1 MEEIMKVCKLIF
13 ALTATASFA
22 AASGQTPISPRTP
35 AAASAPT
42 VIPALVPF
50 SGIAIASDGKL
61 LTGEASITFILYKDE
76 AGGEP
81 LWTESQSAAVDSTG
95 HYKVQLGASS
105 PNGLPSDLFST
116 GEVRW
121 LEIQIAGQT
130 PQPRVL
136 LASVPYAMKA
146 ADAATLGGLPA
157 SAFVLAGSKPAAG
170 LAVAD
175 VVTPDASSTVT
186 TPGGTSGYL
195 PVFSG
200 TASITD
206 SILFQNSLGIGIGD
220 VPNGM
225 LDVNGKSIFR
235 GPLQVA
241 RIGNATSSTGVN
253 SNPFAFYAQAYNS
266 STKQNVGPFFEIQA
280 EPTGN
285 NTSAPGATLHLLY
298 DNGTAAN
305 PTESGFYFNA
315 NGTMHFASGQTF
327 PGVGPGTITGV
338 TAGTDLTGGGTSG
351 DVTLKLDTTKVP
363 TLAGNNNFTGSNVFV
378 PSIYED
384 TDVNIDNNNTNS
396 GGVSPGLRFGQA
408 SGEAIA
414 SQRASSGDNQ
424 YGLDFFTNYTR
435 RISISENGYIGIGRA
450 SAEGTMLD
458 VSGGSYAGEFTN
470 NEQDFPALFA
480 QNLTTAD
487 ALVFETYGSG
497 GVCDIDTNANLA
509 CEGTV
514 SGGDLV
520 RKIDDPQDAANKY
533 LVHAAV
539 QSSELMNIYSG
550 NVTTDELGVATVT
563 LPSWFEAENADF
575 RYQLTTI
582 GRDAHAWVS
591 QELANGQFKIS
602 TNATNVKVSWQITA
616 VRQDSY
622 AKANPLVAEQVKPVS
637 ERGLYQHPELFGQ
650 PKEKGIAWAHQPEL
664 MKKSKAPLTTVSH
677 KPVVR

>member
-1 MEEIMKVCKLIF
+1 
-13 ALTATASFA
+13 
-22 AASGQTPISPRTP
+22 
-35 AAASAPT
+35 
-42 VIPALVPF
+42 
-50 SGIAIASDGKL
+50 
-61 LTGEASITFILYKDE
+61 
-76 AGGEP
+76 
-81 LWTESQSAAVDSTG
+81 
-95 HYKVQLGASS
+95 
-105 PNGLPSDLFST
+105 
-116 GEVRW
+116 
-121 LEIQIAGQT
+121 
-130 PQPRVL
+130 
-136 LASVPYAMKA
+136 
-146 ADAATLGGLPA
+146 
-157 SAFVLAGSKPAAG
+157 
-170 LAVAD
+170 
-175 VVTPDASSTVT
+175 
-186 TPGGTSGYL
+186 
-195 PVFSG
+195 
-200 TASITD
+200 
-206 SILFQNSLGIGIGD
+206 
-220 VPNGM
+220 
-225 LDVNGKSIFR
+225 
-235 GPLQVA
+235 
-241 RIGNATSSTGVN
+241 
-253 SNPFAFYAQAYNS
+253 
-266 STKQNVGPFFEIQA
+266 
-280 EPTGN
+280 
-285 NTSAPGATLHLLY
+285 
-298 DNGTAAN
+298 
-305 PTESGFYFNA
+305 
-315 NGTMHFASGQTF
+315 MHFASGQTF

-408 SGEAIA
+408 SGEGIA

-424 YGLDFFTNYTR
+424 YGLDFFTDYTR
-435 RISISENGYIGIGRA
+435 RISISENGYIGIGIA

-458 VSGGSYAGEFTN
+458 VSGGAYAGEFTN

-480 QNLTTAD
+480 ENLTSAD

-497 GVCDIDTNANLA
+497 GVCDIDTDANLV

-616 VRQDSY
+616 VRQDNY
-622 AKANPLVAEQVKPVS
+622 AKANPLVAEQAKPVS